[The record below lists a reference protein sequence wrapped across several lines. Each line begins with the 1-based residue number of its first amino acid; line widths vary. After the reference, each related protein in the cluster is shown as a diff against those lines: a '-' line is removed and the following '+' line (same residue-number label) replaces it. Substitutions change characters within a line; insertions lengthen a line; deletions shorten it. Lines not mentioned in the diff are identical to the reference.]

1 VDSLGNKIL
10 EKDLL
15 QQNLL
20 FSGLKEESLHALIA
34 VSNKEPLKEGQYLM
48 REGDEAHEL
57 YFIIAGDLD
66 IIKYDKETKTDF
78 VVGKLHAGD
87 TVGELAFIDKGQR
100 SASVRASI
108 DCQLLN
114 IPFSALEELSARYSD
129 INMIFQDI
137 SKRISKYLR
146 QTTNVAL
153 IALKNELQEYKNRVS
168 MGSFLI
174 YVITAISLLVYTQMP
189 LKYALAHVKDTSM
202 ISIPMIIALTLF
214 AYLIIRACPFPMSTF
229 GFTLKNT
236 KKAVVE
242 SLYFT
247 LPIMIFIVFAKWLI
261 IHYVPK
267 FKGDA
272 LFDPF
277 ALRPTVTVYYW
288 IVNAFVYCLFVPIQE
303 IMARGVLQGPLELF
317 LVGKHKVWTAIIIS
331 NLIFSAAHVFLSEE
345 IALAVFVMG
354 IYFGWLY
361 SRTYNLI
368 GVIIAHCLIGIWG
381 LSVVGV
387 RIHG

>member
-1 VDSLGNKIL
+1 M
-10 EKDLL
+10 EKNLL
-15 QQNLL
+15 RQNLL
-20 FSGLKEESLHALIA
+20 FSGLKEESLNALMSI
-34 VSNKEPLKEGQYLM
+34 SNEETLKEGQNLM
-48 REGDEAHEL
+48 QEGDEASEL
-57 YFIIAGDLD
+57 YFIISGDLD
-66 IIKYDKETKTDF
+66 IVKYDAETKTDF

-87 TVGELAFIDKGQR
+87 TVGELALIDKGRR
-100 SASVRASI
+100 SASVRAST
-108 DCQLLN
+108 DCLLLK
-114 IPFSALEELSARYSD
+114 IPFSDFEKLSAQYSD

-137 SKRISKYLR
+137 SRRITKYLR

-174 YVITAISLLVYTQMP
+174 YVITALSLFVYSEIP
-189 LKYALAHVKDTSM
+189 LKYALTHVKDTSI
-202 ISIPMIIALTLF
+202 ISIPMIIGLTLF

-247 LPIMIFIVFAKWLI
+247 LPILIIIVFIKWLV

-288 IVNAFVYCLFVPIQE
+288 MMNAFVYCLFVPIQE
-303 IMARGVLQGPLELF
+303 IMARGVLQGPLEIF
-317 LVGKHKVWTAIIIS
+317 LTGKHKVWKAIIIS
-331 NLIFSAAHVFLSEE
+331 NLIFSAAHVFLSTE
-345 IALAVFVMG
+345 IALATFVMG

-387 RIHG
+387 RLHG